1 MLKRKWIW
9 LFIIICTAVAILGS
23 TQSVKA
29 ENTDVSPI
37 VKYDF
42 EEVNGKQIPNTGA
55 NTNIGAATIHGAG
68 EIVTD
73 AQRGKVFYNHS
84 TVGVPISIRTNY
96 LQLDENIF
104 KEAITKDAFTVSM
117 WMRFDA
123 ASVDI
128 NKEFRWADIFVAYD
142 KDGWGKLPMT
152 KLGVNLIGR
161 VNNTLRDDRAYF
173 DMEDKGDYLADNQW
187 HYIVFSVSEKR
198 TNLYVDG
205 EMISN
210 ISFNDT
216 PGRFV
221 GDLFTHS
228 KNLIDMICIGGNS
241 LWNDD
246 PDMVA
251 YFDDICIYDTEL
263 SKQQMQKEMGYVSG
277 GVSFDGQAVME
288 GKAIEYTIDTTVIN
302 SKEIVSY
309 EWYVGKKLVSQSK
322 EPYVPT
328 EKDVENIITLK
339 LRLANGG
346 YAACSGYCSIFP
358 VLYIESDTD
367 YYDIQRDYVTVDFAL
382 TGKDYKDSQ
391 LYDGEAEIKLRGNS
405 TAGLDKRP
413 FKVKLAKKT
422 DVFGMGENKHW
433 VLLANAIDVSLV
445 RNMLLQELAGNLGL
459 DYMESKF
466 VSLMY
471 NGEYYGVYELSEHV
485 RVDETRINI
494 YDWEE
499 ALEDSVTDLPE
510 QMGGVLMEMDFYAL
524 GGEEPPNLLTAYSL
538 PIYINTP
545 EDTKDLKPLVAYM
558 DEYVQAMEYALHS
571 TDFFYENG
579 DAHYAVEDQGW
590 FDWERF
596 QRVNVSYRE
605 DAFYSDKYDGW
616 HYTQFVDLNSAI
628 NNMLVCE
635 FSLNWD
641 SMKNSFFM
649 YKDVDGKIIFGP
661 TWDFDWAWG
670 NSMGQDTNAPETWQT
685 TNEWFANEQYYQTVQ
700 WNRLFIRDP
709 YFIVRLYERYHEVRD
724 AYIAPIV
731 TDKVAELK
739 TENRV
744 AGLANVERWNGA
756 FNATAGQTYDEQ
768 LRYIQRFLNK
778 RLTWLDEQFSDVD
791 TLIQSLGYY
800 VTSDV
805 ITTESC
811 DTTSEPG
818 YTILTVKVTDESIAR
833 LMVQVNGV
841 NRFKEEVVDGIATIK
856 IPDDYL
862 EYGDGVLNVV
872 QYRALEESGAYIINK
887 KGTDKGNYENAI
899 SNYYTFT
906 KAAEES
912 VGDIDKNEEP
922 PVPTVMIIFISVIV
936 LVLVGA
942 GVISY
947 MIFVKKVI

>member
-1 MLKRKWIW
+1 MFKRKGIL

-29 ENTDVSPI
+29 ENIDVSPI

-42 EEVNGKQIPNTGA
+42 EEVNGKQISNTGA

-84 TVGVPISIRTNY
+84 TAGVPISIRTNY

-104 KEAITKDAFTVSM
+104 KQAITKDAFTVSM

-405 TAGLDKRP
+405 TAGLNKRP
-413 FKVKLAKKT
+413 FKVKLNKKT

-510 QMGGVLMEMDFYAL
+510 QTGGVLMEMDF
-524 GGEEPPNLLTAYSL
+524 
-538 PIYINTP
+538 
-545 EDTKDLKPLVAYM
+545 
-558 DEYVQAMEYALHS
+558 
-571 TDFFYENG
+571 
-579 DAHYAVEDQGW
+579 
-590 FDWERF
+590 
-596 QRVNVSYRE
+596 
-605 DAFYSDKYDGW
+605 
-616 HYTQFVDLNSAI
+616 
-628 NNMLVCE
+628 
-635 FSLNWD
+635 
-641 SMKNSFFM
+641 
-649 YKDVDGKIIFGP
+649 
-661 TWDFDWAWG
+661 
-670 NSMGQDTNAPETWQT
+670 
-685 TNEWFANEQYYQTVQ
+685 
-700 WNRLFIRDP
+700 
-709 YFIVRLYERYHEVRD
+709 
-724 AYIAPIV
+724 
-731 TDKVAELK
+731 
-739 TENRV
+739 
-744 AGLANVERWNGA
+744 
-756 FNATAGQTYDEQ
+756 
-768 LRYIQRFLNK
+768 
-778 RLTWLDEQFSDVD
+778 
-791 TLIQSLGYY
+791 
-800 VTSDV
+800 
-805 ITTESC
+805 
-811 DTTSEPG
+811 
-818 YTILTVKVTDESIAR
+818 
-833 LMVQVNGV
+833 
-841 NRFKEEVVDGIATIK
+841 
-856 IPDDYL
+856 
-862 EYGDGVLNVV
+862 
-872 QYRALEESGAYIINK
+872 
-887 KGTDKGNYENAI
+887 
-899 SNYYTFT
+899 
-906 KAAEES
+906 
-912 VGDIDKNEEP
+912 
-922 PVPTVMIIFISVIV
+922 
-936 LVLVGA
+936 
-942 GVISY
+942 
-947 MIFVKKVI
+947 

>member
-1 MLKRKWIW
+1 M
-9 LFIIICTAVAILGS
+9 
-23 TQSVKA
+23 
-29 ENTDVSPI
+29 
-37 VKYDF
+37 
-42 EEVNGKQIPNTGA
+42 
-55 NTNIGAATIHGAG
+55 
-68 EIVTD
+68 
-73 AQRGKVFYNHS
+73 
-84 TVGVPISIRTNY
+84 
-96 LQLDENIF
+96 
-104 KEAITKDAFTVSM
+104 
-117 WMRFDA
+117 
-123 ASVDI
+123 
-128 NKEFRWADIFVAYD
+128 
-142 KDGWGKLPMT
+142 
-152 KLGVNLIGR
+152 
-161 VNNTLRDDRAYF
+161 
-173 DMEDKGDYLADNQW
+173 
-187 HYIVFSVSEKR
+187 
-198 TNLYVDG
+198 
-205 EMISN
+205 
-210 ISFNDT
+210 
-216 PGRFV
+216 
-221 GDLFTHS
+221 
-228 KNLIDMICIGGNS
+228 
-241 LWNDD
+241 
-246 PDMVA
+246 
-251 YFDDICIYDTEL
+251 
-263 SKQQMQKEMGYVSG
+263 
-277 GVSFDGQAVME
+277 
-288 GKAIEYTIDTTVIN
+288 
-302 SKEIVSY
+302 
-309 EWYVGKKLVSQSK
+309 
-322 EPYVPT
+322 
-328 EKDVENIITLK
+328 
-339 LRLANGG
+339 
-346 YAACSGYCSIFP
+346 
-358 VLYIESDTD
+358 
-367 YYDIQRDYVTVDFAL
+367 
-382 TGKDYKDSQ
+382 
-391 LYDGEAEIKLRGNS
+391 
-405 TAGLDKRP
+405 
-413 FKVKLAKKT
+413 
-422 DVFGMGENKHW
+422 
-433 VLLANAIDVSLV
+433 
-445 RNMLLQELAGNLGL
+445 
-459 DYMESKF
+459 
-466 VSLMY
+466 
-471 NGEYYGVYELSEHV
+471 
-485 RVDETRINI
+485 
-494 YDWEE
+494 
-499 ALEDSVTDLPE
+499 
-510 QMGGVLMEMDFYAL
+510 
-524 GGEEPPNLLTAYSL
+524 TAYSL

-739 TENRV
+739 IENRV

-862 EYGDGVLNVV
+862 EYGDDVLNVV